1 MNKTICFKLKK
12 CHIVLLQMNKQFTFE
27 TCEISTLYNVQ
38 WQAIPLLRSTVF
50 K

>member
-1 MNKTICFKLKK
+1 MNQTICLKLKK
-12 CHIVLLQMNKQFTFE
+12 NSYRSPVNEQTVE